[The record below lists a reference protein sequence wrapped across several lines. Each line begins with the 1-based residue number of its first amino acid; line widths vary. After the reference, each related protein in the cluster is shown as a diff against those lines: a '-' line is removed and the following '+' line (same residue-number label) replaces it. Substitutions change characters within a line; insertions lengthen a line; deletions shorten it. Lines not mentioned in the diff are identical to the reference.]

1 MVFKYSLGGGGG
13 GIDPRVGPREGTG
26 AEMFIS

>member
-1 MVFKYSLGGGGG
+1 MVFKYSLGGGG